1 MQLNELNNQ
10 KLSTLV
16 ELIRLTKP
24 EEMNCDDLLGHVA
37 SYADAFA
44 KGLPPMPGSEPVQ
57 HHLSVCPE
65 CLEEFNAL
73 VEVLRQQ

>member
-1 MQLNELNNQ
+1 MELNELNTQ

-16 ELIRLTKP
+16 ELIRLTRS
-24 EEMNCDDLLGHVA
+24 EEMNCDELLDHVA
-37 SYADAFA
+37 SYADAIA
-44 KGLPPMPGSEPVQ
+44 KGHPALPGSEPVH